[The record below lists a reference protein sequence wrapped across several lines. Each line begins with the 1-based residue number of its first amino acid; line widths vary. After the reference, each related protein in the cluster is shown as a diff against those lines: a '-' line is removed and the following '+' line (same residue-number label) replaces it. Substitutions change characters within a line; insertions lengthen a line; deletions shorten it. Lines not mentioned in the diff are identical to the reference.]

1 MLGGSSFDPGHDAR
15 GMNDGNSQ
23 KTLVKLSIVIPT
35 YNAHEWIEQCL
46 DSIQLHRPASDYEVI
61 VDDDHSSD
69 DTLAIVRAKFPA
81 VRPFSNEKNLGFGK
95 TVNVGLR
102 ASVGAYILVLNNDTW
117 MHAGALD
124 AMVAYLDQHADAG
137 IVGPRVL
144 SGDGSLQQQC
154 RRRIPTPAAALLYF
168 TGIAK
173 LFPKNPRVA
182 GYLMTAA
189 DEHETADVDAVSG
202 ACLMVR
208 RAVLDQIHGFDE
220 EYYLYGEDMD
230 FCWRT
235 KLAGWKVVYYP
246 TAVITHFGGQ
256 GGTGKRRLYATIEW
270 HRAMWIFYRK
280 HRAPRVA
287 FPERALV
294 YSGIALKGAVAIAVN
309 ALRRSTTPGTAK
321 PQ

>member
-1 MLGGSSFDPGHDAR
+1 M
-15 GMNDGNSQ
+15 
-23 KTLVKLSIVIPT
+23 KLSIVIPT
-35 YNAHEWIEQCL
+35 YNAHEWIAQCL
-46 DSIQLHRPASDYEVI
+46 ESIAANRPAADYEVI
-61 VDDDHSSD
+61 VVDDKSTD
-69 DTLAIVRAKFPA
+69 DTVSIVRASHSG
-81 VRPFSNEKNLGFGK
+81 VRLFANEKNVGFGR

-102 ASVGAYILVLNNDTW
+102 ASVGEYILVLNNDTW
-117 MHAGALD
+117 VHEGALD
-124 AMVAYLDQHADAG
+124 QMIGFLDVHADVG

-154 RRRIPTPAAALLYF
+154 RRRIPSPTAALLYF
-168 TGIAK
+168 TGVARM
-173 LFPKNPRVA
+173 FPKNRRVA

-189 DEHETADVDAVSG
+189 DENSTTEVDAVSG

-208 RAVLDQIHGFDE
+208 RAVLDRIHGFDE
-220 EYYLYGEDMD
+220 EYFLYGEDMD

-235 KLAGWKVVYYP
+235 KLAGWKVVYHP

-280 HRAPRVA
+280 HRAPRVGL
-287 FPERALV
+287 PERALV
-294 YSGIALKGAVAIAVN
+294 YSGIALKTAVAVSVSL
-309 ALRRSTTPGTAK
+309 LRRSTTPGTAK